1 MPSQNF
7 GYYEEI
13 FFPEDENEWIDTSP
27 FKEVK
32 SLWEK
37 SRNMP
42 GDKNYRKACELLDPF
57 FEINFDK
64 ERMID
69 NFAKRV
75 TEADEDG
82 WTSIGEEER
91 LYGLKKSIF
100 QKYDEESYE
109 TEDCDSC
116 AVVGIDFTERDDE
129 GHPIKDSH
137 METPYITLIATKN
150 TDVKKEFETQQTLEE
165 WESKNEF
172 ELGYCFSLELSDD
185 LTSYID
191 EDGDETSGYSSEGG
205 WDGVV
210 VFEKADSVDS
220 FSSKL
225 QSYALGSFSD
235 EEEDIEISEEAQQ
248 FFEAIYSGDIE
259 KLKSIISN
267 DFDVNQP
274 LVGSAVTSPL
284 AIAFSSIY
292 FQKKAFKE
300 IYGKVFEINSKTFK
314 EHGPIEEIIYFLT
327 AQGADL
333 GFQMIPGLSYLG
345 MSLSISEELTNFLL
359 SFGIDV
365 SSVGNDALL
374 TAASE
379 GKVDY
384 IKQFLDLGA
393 EPNFS
398 ADQGTT
404 AIMFAS
410 QGEDETSTLS
420 KNRQKTQIQIIDL
433 LLDKGADI
441 NAEDQ
446 GGDCA
451 LSNAVRTKN
460 VEIVRHLLE
469 NKANPNGGEKKDSI
483 SPYKLALEGK
493 SDEIQKIL
501 EEHGV
506 KKGKTTPKTKTKTK
520 AKVEPET
527 VPKGKVECPSCNK
540 YFTKNTID
548 KWGGTCGTCYRKKNP
563 RKKSQPKSQT
573 YAASNSGGCW
583 DTADSIIDGLDS
595 CFEVIKMLAIMGFVI
610 FVIVTIIIA
619 IFS

>member
-1 MPSQNF
+1 MPNQNF

-13 FFPEDENEWIDTSP
+13 FFPEDENEWIDSSP

-37 SRNMP
+37 SSHMP

-69 NFAKRV
+69 NFANRV
-75 TEADEDG
+75 AEADEDG

-116 AVVGIDFTERDDE
+116 AVIGIDFNERDDE
-129 GHPIKDSH
+129 GNPIKDSH

-150 TDVKKEFETQQTLEE
+150 IDVKKEFETQQALEE
-165 WESKNEF
+165 WESKNEC
-172 ELGYCFSLELSDD
+172 ELGDCFNLDLSDD
-185 LTSYID
+185 LTSNID
-191 EDGDETSGYSSEGG
+191 EDGYETSGYSSEGG

-210 VFEKADSVDS
+210 VFEKADTVDS

-225 QSYALGSFSD
+225 QSIALGSFSD
-235 EEEDIEISEEAQQ
+235 EEGDIEISQEAQQ

-259 KLKSIISN
+259 ELKSIISN

-274 LVGSAVTSPL
+274 LVGSSVTSPL
-284 AIAFSSIY
+284 AIAFSSLY
-292 FQKKAFKE
+292 FEKKTFKE
-300 IYGKVFEINSKTFK
+300 IYGKVFEINGKTFQ
-314 EHGPIEEIIYFLT
+314 ERGPIVEIIYFLT

-345 MSLSISEELTNFLL
+345 MSLSISEELTDFLL

-393 EPNFS
+393 NPNFS
-398 ADQGTT
+398 VDQGTT
-404 AIMFAS
+404 SIMFAS

-420 KNRQKTQIQIIDL
+420 KNRQKIQIQIIDL

-441 NAEDQ
+441 NAEDE

-469 NKANPNGGEKKDSI
+469 KRANPDGGQKKDSI
-483 SPYKLALEGK
+483 SPYKLASELK
-493 SDEIQKIL
+493 VDEIIKIL
-501 EEHGV
+501 EDYGA
-506 KKGKTTPKTKTKTK
+506 KKEKSRKPKQKSEQ
-520 AKVEPET
+520 AKEPKEDKPT
-527 VPKGKVECPSCNK
+527 SQPKGKVQCPSCSK
-540 YFTKNTID
+540 YFAQSTID
-548 KWGGTCGTCYRKKNP
+548 KWGGICGTCHRKEYPDSP
-563 RKKSQPKSQT
+563 RHRKVAPPDSKT
-573 YAASNSGGCW
+573 GCFGSFILFV
-583 DTADSIIDGLDS
+583 SIPISVFGVLINLVIDL
-595 CFEVIKMLAIMGFVI
+595 
-610 FVIVTIIIA
+610 
-619 IFS
+619 